1 MPVVGDQLYEALSG
15 YIIASKFVLK
25 PHIVLSGPALAL
37 HILQA
42 DGALYVIEAVQEGA
56 SVN

>member
-1 MPVVGDQLYEALSG
+1 MT
-15 YIIASKFVLK
+15 ASKFVLN
-25 PHIVLSGPALAL
+25 PQTVLSGPALAL

-56 SVN
+56 FVN